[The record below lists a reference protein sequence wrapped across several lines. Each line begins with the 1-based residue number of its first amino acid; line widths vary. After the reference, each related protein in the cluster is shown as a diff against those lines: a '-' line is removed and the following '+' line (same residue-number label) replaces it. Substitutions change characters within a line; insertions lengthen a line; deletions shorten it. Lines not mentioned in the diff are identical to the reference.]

1 MYKIN
6 LLIKANKK
14 INKSISDNESK
25 TNNKNKINKAIFNNN
40 IKISNIIFL
49 ILLYNYN
56 IKP

>member
-6 LLIKANKK
+6 FLIKANKK

-25 TNNKNKINKAIFNNN
+25 TNNKNKINIVIFNDN

-49 ILLYNYN
+49 ILLNN
-56 IKP
+56 

>member
-25 TNNKNKINKAIFNNN
+25 ANNKNKINIVLFIFNNN
-40 IKISNIIFL
+40 IKISNIYIF
-49 ILLYNYN
+49 N
-56 IKP
+56 IIK